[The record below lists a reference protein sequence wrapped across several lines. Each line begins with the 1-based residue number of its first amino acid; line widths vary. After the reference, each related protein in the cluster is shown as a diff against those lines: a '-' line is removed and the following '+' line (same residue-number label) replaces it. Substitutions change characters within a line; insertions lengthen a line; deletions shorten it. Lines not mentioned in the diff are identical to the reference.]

1 MDLLIQ
7 ILVLS
12 RESPRNGEPGKIYE
26 KKANFTHHLPA
37 LRVCLE
43 SVLGY
48 TVRERLNTSF

>member
-1 MDLLIQ
+1 MNLLIQ

-26 KKANFTHHLPA
+26 KRANFTHHLPA

-48 TVRERLNTSF
+48 TVRERLNTRF